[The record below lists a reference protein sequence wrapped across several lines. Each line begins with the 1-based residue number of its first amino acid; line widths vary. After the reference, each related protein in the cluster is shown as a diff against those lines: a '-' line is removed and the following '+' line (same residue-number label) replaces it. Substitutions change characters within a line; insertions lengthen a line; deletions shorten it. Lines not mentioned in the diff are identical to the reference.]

1 MPLESKLSRFMQME
15 GGAWKTSDND
25 GLLFT
30 MKALCLYLGH
40 DGEIKEFPP
49 FPLRRHSTNPFRQ
62 LTRTLALMFIGC
74 IAFYLKKKMS
84 FSTLLETCHALRP
97 RSWRDNVYSRESWI
111 AFAVGLLLANVSP
124 VNSCCFTMCIQ
135 IGGYKRLQL

>member
-74 IAFYLKKKMS
+74 IAFYLKKK
-84 FSTLLETCHALRP
+84 
-97 RSWRDNVYSRESWI
+97 NVVQYSS
-111 AFAVGLLLANVSP
+111 
-124 VNSCCFTMCIQ
+124 
-135 IGGYKRLQL
+135 